1 MTSLSLQDIGLKPTQ
16 LKAVV
21 RRAKKEGKTP
31 SEFVRSLIER
41 ELLAASSFDEILK
54 PIRAGFDNSRVT
66 DDEIE
71 TLVTH
76 ARNDLRAHSRR
87 RARK

>member
-1 MTSLSLQDIGLKPTQ
+1 MTSLLLQDIGLKPTQ

-41 ELLAASSFDEILK
+41 ELLAATSFDEILK
-54 PIRAGFDNSRVT
+54 PIRSGFKEAGVT
-66 DDEIE
+66 EAELD
-71 TLVTH
+71 TLV
-76 ARNDLRAHSRR
+76 AKA
-87 RARK
+87 